1 MMTTDSPATNDGV
14 RLLTIR
20 VSDLV
25 LDYEI
30 HEDRRAALKQRFVTK
45 TGTGRSL
52 VHALKGV
59 SFEAA
64 EGDSIGVIGSNGSGK
79 STLLAAVAG
88 LLPPTSG
95 EILVAE
101 EPKLLGVGATLIPA
115 ATGYRNIRLGCLALG
130 MASWEVDE
138 KITSIV
144 AFTDLGDAIYRPL
157 RTYSSGMRARLH
169 FAIATSV
176 QPRILLID
184 EALSVGDKE
193 FRAKSAARIEEI
205 VAGAGT
211 LMLVSHSMDEIKRLC
226 QRVLWVEKG
235 ELRADG
241 PTDDVLAEYANA

>member
-1 MMTTDSPATNDGV
+1 MTERDADV
-14 RLLTIR
+14 RHVETLTIR
-20 VSDLV
+20 VTDLI

-30 HEDRRAALKQRFVTK
+30 HEDRRAALRQRLVTK

-59 SFEAA
+59 SFDAM
-64 EGDSIGVIGSNGSGK
+64 EGDAIGVIGSNGSGK

-115 ATGYRNIRLGCLALG
+115 ATGYRNIRLGCMALG
-130 MASWEVDE
+130 MPSAQVDE
-138 KITSIV
+138 QIDAIV
-144 AFTDLGDAIYRPL
+144 DFTDLGDAIHRPL

-184 EALSVGDKE
+184 EALAVGDKA
-193 FRAKSAARIEEI
+193 FRSKSAARIDEI

-226 QRVLWVEKG
+226 GRVMWIEKG
-235 ELRADG
+235 ELVADG
-241 PTDDVLAEYANA
+241 PTDDVLAEYAKA